1 MAAIDEINDRL
12 AGYKSSGLIEDFELV
27 VADDSIRVRVTAP
40 RGQNAPK
47 VKAFIVE
54 SLEGLLSGSQVS
66 VDEGAA

>member
-12 AGYKSSGLIEDFELV
+12 AEFKSSGLIADFEIV
-27 VADDSIRVRVTAP
+27 VTDDSIRVRVQAP

-47 VKAFIVE
+47 VKAFVVE

-66 VDEGAA
+66 VEEATA